1 MTLAE
6 QAREAVRARPFIH
19 EALRAGVINY
29 SAAARLLDVGEV
41 DAVAAALRRYGE
53 ELPARDESARSAR
66 VTMQSG
72 VGRVGDP
79 AEGLLVVGDGAFA
92 PGEGSLTAVLV
103 AGDVDPWL
111 LTRALARLD
120 AEDVSVTAAGVADES
135 LVVLVERRDG
145 PRTVQFLEGL
155 V

>member
-6 QAREAVRARPFIH
+6 QAREAVRARPFVH

-29 SAAARLLDVGEV
+29 SAAARLLSVGEEEP
-41 DAVAAALRRYGE
+41 VAAALRRYAV
-53 ELPARDESARSAR
+53 ELSERDDRDRSVR
-66 VTMQSG
+66 VTMQTG
-72 VGRVGDP
+72 VGRVDDP
-79 AEGLLVVGDGAFA
+79 ADGLLTVGDATFS
-92 PGEGSLTAVLV
+92 PGRGSLTAVLV
-103 AGDVDPWL
+103 EGDVDPWL

-120 AEDVSVTAAGVADES
+120 AEDVTVEAAGVADES

-145 PRTVQFLEGL
+145 PRTVQLLEDA

>member
-1 MTLAE
+1 MTLAD
-6 QAREAVRARPFIH
+6 QAREAVRARPFVH

-29 SAAARLLDVGEV
+29 SAAARLLSVGEEES
-41 DAVAAALRRYGE
+41 VAAALRRYAA
-53 ELPARDESARSAR
+53 ELSERDDPDRSAR

-72 VGRVGDP
+72 VGLVDDSADGLLTVGDTT
-79 AEGLLVVGDGAFA
+79 VA

-103 AGDVDPWL
+103 EGDVDPWL

-120 AEDVSVTAAGVADES
+120 AEDVSVEAAGVAEES

-145 PRTVQFLEGL
+145 PQVIQFLEDAL
-155 V
+155 